1 MTRFALKSAVLAAVL
16 VAPTAA
22 QAELPDAVRAMIEKA
37 QSEDDIEAMAVL
49 IDLAD
54 ETFPG
59 NSEELNAIMK
69 SHRDRVEAKLAAQAE
84 EERLAKEAEIRNAGL
99 FDNWSGKGE
108 FGAFNSSGNS
118 SNTGLTASVG
128 LTRQGINWRHKLRA
142 RADYQRSNGTTTREQ
157 YFAAYEPNLTISDRL
172 FAYALAQYER
182 DRFQGFSARYAVSGG
197 LGYQI
202 IDNDNLKLSAKAG
215 PAYRVTDFVDG
226 TSESSIAGLIGV
238 DFDWSITDRLKLTQ
252 DTNAVAEAGG
262 SAVAI
267 IDGNNTSINVVTGLN
282 AKLSDSLSA
291 RLSYTVE
298 HDTNPPA
305 GAVKTDTLSR
315 ITIIYDF

>member
-1 MTRFALKSAVLAAVL
+1 MTRLSLALASAATLAL
-16 VAPTAA
+16 VPSAA
-22 QAELPDAVRAMIEKA
+22 KAELPDPVRAMIEKA
-37 QSEDDIEAMAVL
+37 QESDDIEAMQVI

-59 NSEELNAIMK
+59 NSEELNAIFADY
-69 SHRDRVEAKLAAQAE
+69 RTRVETRLAAREAE
-84 EERLAKEAEIRNAGL
+84 EKRAEEMEIRNAGL
-99 FDNWSGKGE
+99 FDNWSGRGE

-118 SNTGLTASVG
+118 SNTGLTASIG
-128 LTRQGINWRHKLRA
+128 LTREGIDWRHKLRL
-142 RADYQRSNGTTTREQ
+142 RGDFQRSNGVTTREQ
-157 YFAAYEPNLTISDRL
+157 FLAAYEPNLKLSDRL

-182 DRFQGFSARYAVSGG
+182 DRFQGFSGRYAVSGG
-197 LGYQI
+197 LGYRI
-202 IDNDNLKLSAKAG
+202 IDDDSIKLSAKVG
-215 PAYRVTDFVDG
+215 PAYRVTEFVDG

-238 DFDWSITDRLKLTQ
+238 DFDWEISDRLKLTQ

-267 IDGNNTSINVVTGLN
+267 IDGNNTSINLVTGLN

-291 RLSYTVE
+291 RLSYTIE
-298 HDTNPPA
+298 HDTNPPV